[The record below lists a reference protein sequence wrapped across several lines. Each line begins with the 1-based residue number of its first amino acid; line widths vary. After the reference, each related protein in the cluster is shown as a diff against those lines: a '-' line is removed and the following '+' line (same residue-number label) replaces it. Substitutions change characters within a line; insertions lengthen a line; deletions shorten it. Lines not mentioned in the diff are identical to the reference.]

1 MCIALLSNTNHVGTS
16 VVSRVW
22 SDRVVGGPGEN
33 ELPGPPT
40 AFLHAQIVGSE
51 RWGFI
56 IVSTE
61 PETTRWGL
69 GLLELLLR
77 GALVTISTPL
87 FCW

>member
-1 MCIALLSNTNHVGTS
+1 M
-16 VVSRVW
+16 
-22 SDRVVGGPGEN
+22 
-33 ELPGPPT
+33 
-40 AFLHAQIVGSE
+40 GSE

-77 GALVTISTPL
+77 GTLVAISATMIL
-87 FCW
+87 LVAATTATLSRLTLRVCWVEL